1 MAGKGEWSGG
11 LGWLH
16 WSSSVQ
22 RLVRWWLLSLVAVAA
37 PIDLRLMYI
46 KKYMLFYME
55 ILVRQKSPNRV
66 VTEEAVNN
74 DNSVVVLHPA
84 TMENLQFSF
93 EDTILI
99 KIMHYWE
106 KAEFPFEVIPKLVS
120 LRLIPCLMNR
130 NRCQIL
136 VISAGTPKNLT
147 VNVLD
152 STLSTICTF
161 PLKKS
166 VFNMFCYEVRI
177 YRGRKYLA
185 RTMYF
190 YGGVNRD
197 SNPHVFG
204 QIVDG
209 TFWSPARVIGMEFL
223 HIMKGF

>member
-99 KIMHYWE
+99 K
-106 KAEFPFEVIPKLVS
+106 
-120 LRLIPCLMNR
+120 LIPCLMNR